1 MAEELILVHCFAM
14 TVWPPAF
21 ALPNTLRAGMD
32 ARFTMMVS
40 VFSMWVFRIGL
51 GYVFVK
57 GLHMSVLGIWYA
69 MFVDWIFRL
78 VVFVW
83 RFQGFSARV
92 RQV

>member
-1 MAEELILVHCFAM
+1 M
-14 TVWPPAF
+14 
-21 ALPNTLRAGMD
+21 
-32 ARFTMMVS
+32 
-40 VFSMWVFRIGL
+40 FRIGL
-51 GYVFVK
+51 GYVFVR

-83 RFQGFSARV
+83 RFKGFTARV